1 MRPLNMIVCVKPV
14 PDSRYWDR
22 LTLDP
27 KTKTLRR
34 QGIPTVISPLDKNA
48 IEEALRIR
56 ESRGGKVSVISM
68 GPPNT
73 TEVLATA
80 YALGVDEAFLLSDR
94 AFAGADT
101 LATAAALAAG
111 IKKMGTFDLVMFGN
125 ESLDGSTGQVGP
137 QVAEFL
143 GIPSITRVEK
153 VDFVDDNT
161 IKVRSRI
168 EGGYM
173 VTEVKLPAA
182 LAVTKD
188 INEVR
193 LMPVFGA
200 LWATEKQTKV
210 LTAVDVAA
218 NKEQIGTA
226 GSPTYVSDV
235 SSIDMRRKGEVIKGE
250 PGEVARQLVQK
261 LRAAGVLPES

>member
-1 MRPLNMIVCVKPV
+1 MRPLNMIICAKPV
-14 PDSRYWDR
+14 PDSRYWDK

-34 QGIPTVISPLDKNA
+34 EGIPIVISPLDKNA
-48 IEEALRIR
+48 IEEALKIK
-56 ESRGGKVSVISM
+56 EARGGKVSVISM

-73 TEVLATA
+73 TEVLAMA
-80 YALGVDEAFLLSDR
+80 YALGVDEAVLLSDR

-101 LATAAALAAG
+101 LATAAALGTG
-111 IKKMGTFDLVMFGN
+111 IKKLENFDIIMFGN

-143 GIPSITRVEK
+143 GIPSFTRVEK
-153 VDFVDDNT
+153 IDFVDDDT
-161 IKVRSRI
+161 IRVQTRI

-173 VTEVKLPAA
+173 VTEAKLPVA

-188 INEVR
+188 INQVR

-210 LTAVDVAA
+210 YSATDVAA
-218 NKEQIGTA
+218 NKEQIGTP
-226 GSPTYVSDV
+226 GSPTWVSDV
-235 SSIDMRRKGEVIKGE
+235 TSIDMRRKGEVIKGE
-250 PGEVARQLVQK
+250 PTEVAQK
-261 LRAAGVLPES
+261 LVEKLKAAGVLPEA